1 MLEQTKIV
9 GGVAVHY
16 KAVLPDG
23 YDATRSY
30 PGVIMFGGGP
40 QTMDTVSGTLTRNF
54 RAEAEKRGYIVVAPA
69 APNGVLFFE
78 SGEWIFQNS

>member
-1 MLEQTKIV
+1 
-9 GGVAVHY
+9 
-16 KAVLPDG
+16 
-23 YDATRSY
+23 
-30 PGVIMFGGGP
+30 MFGGGP